1 MSSIEI
7 QKIIKPINASDGAGV
22 KLKRSIGVEPNY
34 FDPFLML
41 DEFGSENSEDYI
53 AGFPPHPHRG
63 IETVTYML
71 AGDFEHK
78 DSTGGEGK
86 MSAGDVQWMKTG
98 SGIIHSEMPA
108 MKEGK
113 LHGFQLWINMPAKLK
128 MSKPEYIYI
137 DADKMKIHKDK
148 DKQIK
153 VIAGKFEKAEGPVKG
168 HNVEPIYFD
177 VELNKGKKFDFKIP
191 STHNSFIYLINGE
204 IEIGE
209 KKHTKVKDS
218 TLVLLSRGENL
229 KVSAK
234 INAKFLVISGK
245 PINEESG
252 PEVLTFKDTE
262 IGKPG
267 PKEVLIKNLSI
278 GLNYIDVYHR
288 TGLYPIPLP
297 SGIGLESCG
306 VIEEVGSD
314 IKFFKI
320 GDRVTHASM
329 PIGAYSEKQ
338 IMPEEKLVS
347 VPDGVSDEVA
357 SCITLKGITA
367 EYLLHRAYPLKKG
380 DKVLYHAAAGGLGQI
395 LCPWANALGAEV
407 IGTVGSKAK
416 EEIAKKNG
424 CHHVI
429 NYSEKNFVEEVE
441 KIVGKNGIDVVY
453 DGVGIKTFKGSIE
466 TLKIRGMMVAFGNAS
481 GYVDTIDVK
490 KDINA
495 KGLFFTRPSIAHYTI
510 KREELVESAKKVFDA
525 VLSKKFNVEI
535 SKKYSLQDAAQAHKD
550 LEARILTGP
559 AVIIP

>member
-1 MSSIEI
+1 MKSVQID
-7 QKIIKPINASDGAGV
+7 K
-22 KLKRSIGVEPNY
+22 
-34 FDPFLML
+34 
-41 DEFGSENSEDYI
+41 FG
-53 AGFPPHPHRG
+53 
-63 IETVTYML
+63 
-71 AGDFEHK
+71 
-78 DSTGGEGK
+78 
-86 MSAGDVQWMKTG
+86 
-98 SGIIHSEMPA
+98 
-108 MKEGK
+108 
-113 LHGFQLWINMPAKLK
+113 
-128 MSKPEYIYI
+128 
-137 DADKMKIHKDK
+137 
-148 DKQIK
+148 
-153 VIAGKFEKAEGPVKG
+153 
-168 HNVEPIYFD
+168 
-177 VELNKGKKFDFKIP
+177 
-191 STHNSFIYLINGE
+191 
-204 IEIGE
+204 
-209 KKHTKVKDS
+209 
-218 TLVLLSRGENL
+218 
-229 KVSAK
+229 
-234 INAKFLVISGK
+234 
-245 PINEESG
+245 G
-252 PEVLTFKDTE
+252 PEVLVIKDVE
-262 IGKPG
+262 LGKPG
-267 PKEVLIKNLSI
+267 PKELLIKNLSI
-278 GLNYIDVYHR
+278 GLNFIDIYHR

-297 SGIGLESCG
+297 SGVGLEACG
-306 VIEEVGSD
+306 VIEEVGSEV
-314 IKFFKI
+314 KLFKV

-367 EYLLHRAYPLKKG
+367 EYLLHRAYQLKKG
-380 DKVLYHAAAGGLGQI
+380 DRVLYHAAAGGLGQI

-429 NYSEKNFVEEVE
+429 NYSE

-535 SKKYSLQDAAQAHKD
+535 SKKYSLQDVAQAHKD